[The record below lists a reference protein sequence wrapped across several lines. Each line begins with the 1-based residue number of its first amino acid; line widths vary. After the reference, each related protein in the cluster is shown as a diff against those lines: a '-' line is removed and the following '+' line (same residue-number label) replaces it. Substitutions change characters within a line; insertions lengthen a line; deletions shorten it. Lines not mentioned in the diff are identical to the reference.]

1 MRKDNNKE
9 LDEQIKK
16 TSAAHVQYDE
26 EKEALK
32 NIFYDTYDKPT
43 VVSLLKLIAKIGHP
57 ADQKTAEQFQK
68 DYDSNNF
75 DDNEVTWF
83 KKAYE
88 RYNEPLLEQLN
99 REEEGL

>member
-1 MRKDNNKE
+1 MRKKYNQQ
-9 LDEQIKK
+9 LDEQLRK

-43 VVSLLKLIAKIGHP
+43 VVSLLKLIAQIGHP
-57 ADQKTAEQFQK
+57 VDKEIAERFEE
-68 DYDSNNF
+68 DYNSNNF
-75 DDNEVTWF
+75 DDNEVVWF
-83 KKAYE
+83 KRVYV

-99 REEEGL
+99 KEEGL